1 MKLSQLMPCFVSA
14 VISTLAV
21 VHPLTSTSYAAE
33 LDQINLKN
41 QDNKPITLKDFDG
54 RYVLLSFVYASCPM
68 PEMCPLTMNINKKIM
83 KEWQND
89 GQPFPFHIVFATL
102 DPEEDG
108 PGEMKQYGENN
119 KLDTKN
125 FTLITGTE
133 SSIADLTSYFD
144 SAPIPGEAMINHK
157 IVSVLLGPNL
167 TVLKK
172 FTGNKYEY
180 NQIKKLAASTPS
192 TSLDGQQ
199 ATQPPKKPDALR
211 TSASAESEKFQN
223 QLPEANNTTPNIIDL
238 SERKTLMG
246 INPKQYDKFW
256 EKWRLVNVRY
266 RTSPAEQRFVY
277 ANDIAWRTLKA
288 GKTKFE
294 EGAVFG
300 KVAYTV
306 GFDPRFPSSYQ
317 PTKFSRIQFMKKD
330 SNRYKSTDG
339 WGYALYLNAPD
350 EKSTFGESE
359 VQACHACHRLAANH
373 DFVFDTPV
381 FVSSNSFVAS
391 GRDFFENFI
400 RTPIRDLPEAIA
412 SIVKTENKTG
422 TSDVLDYKIS
432 AFQGTISESMLPVAR
447 LATERNLPV
456 LLRADD
462 NAGFVLAFKIKK
474 NEMNC
479 NNTAKV
485 FVKDMQIISGQPVSG
500 LAREMTFC
508 DGVFK

>member
-1 MKLSQLMPCFVSA
+1 
-14 VISTLAV
+14 
-21 VHPLTSTSYAAE
+21 
-33 LDQINLKN
+33 
-41 QDNKPITLKDFDG
+41 
-54 RYVLLSFVYASCPM
+54 
-68 PEMCPLTMNINKKIM
+68 
-83 KEWQND
+83 
-89 GQPFPFHIVFATL
+89 
-102 DPEEDG
+102 
-108 PGEMKQYGENN
+108 
-119 KLDTKN
+119 
-125 FTLITGTE
+125 
-133 SSIADLTSYFD
+133 
-144 SAPIPGEAMINHK
+144 MINHK

-167 TVLKK
+167 KVLKK

-180 NQIKKLAASTPS
+180 NQIKKIAVSTPS

-199 ATQPPKKPDALR
+199 APVPPKKPDALR
-211 TSASAESEKFQN
+211 TSASEESEKFQN

-277 ANDIAWRTLKA
+277 ANDIAWKTLKA

-330 SNRYKSTDG
+330 SNKYRSTDG

-391 GRDFFENFI
+391 GRDFFENFK
-400 RTPIRDLPEAIA
+400 RTPVRDLPEAIA
-412 SIVKTENKTG
+412 SIVKTENKTS
-422 TSDVLDYKIS
+422 TTDVLDYKIS

-447 LATERNLPV
+447 LATERNIPV

-474 NEMNC
+474 SELNC

-500 LAREMTFC
+500 TAREMTFC